1 MPRKPLPDP
10 PDEYAVIR
18 LRISWGLVSILA
30 FALALP
36 CRYLLRLV
44 PAVRLPDPLM
54 VLWLWIPV
62 TLALALLG
70 VLCALLGLR
79 QEPRTIA
86 KIGLLLNSAILL
98 VLVGTALFVRHL
110 WWR

>member
-10 PDEYAVIR
+10 ADEYAVVR
-18 LRISWGLVSILA
+18 LRISWGLISLLA

-44 PAVRLPDPLM
+44 PVKLPEPWM
-54 VLWLWIPV
+54 GFWLWIPV
-62 TLALALLG
+62 MLALALLG
-70 VLCALLGLR
+70 VLCGLLGLR

-98 VLVGTALFVRHL
+98 VLIGTALFVRHL